1 VDSHKA
7 TPERALIKAT
17 LSSPRKGFAQPA
29 LLYVFAFFGTLAKT
43 KKYARNQMIRGGDIV
58 KGSCLLQ
65 KGQPYL
71 VVEREFHNPGKGT
84 AVARIKMKSIKD
96 GSVLSL
102 TIPTQQEVE
111 DAQVDIHTC
120 QYQYADQDNYH
131 FMDNE
136 NYEQYEVS
144 IADNPDKKFY
154 LKDGDVYELTIWEGK
169 VIDIKIPYKV
179 VFEVAESENYVK
191 GDTVSGATKPV
202 VTETGLTVRVPL
214 FIKQGEKIMVN
225 TETNE
230 YVERVN

>member
-1 VDSHKA
+1 
-7 TPERALIKAT
+7 
-17 LSSPRKGFAQPA
+17 
-29 LLYVFAFFGTLAKT
+29 
-43 KKYARNQMIRGGDIV
+43 MIRGGDIV
-58 KGSCLLQ
+58 KGTCLLQ
-65 KGQPYL
+65 KGQPFL
-71 VVEREFHNPGKGT
+71 VVEREFHTPGKGT
-84 AVARIKMKSIKD
+84 AIARVKMKSIKD

-111 DAQVDIHTC
+111 DAQVAIQTC

-136 NYEQYEVS
+136 SYEQYEVS

-179 VFEVAESENYVK
+179 VFTVAESENYVK
-191 GDTVSGATKPV
+191 GDTVSGAPKPV

-214 FIKQGEKIMVN
+214 FIKQGEKILVN

-230 YVERVN
+230 YVERVNS

>member
-1 VDSHKA
+1 
-7 TPERALIKAT
+7 
-17 LSSPRKGFAQPA
+17 
-29 LLYVFAFFGTLAKT
+29 
-43 KKYARNQMIRGGDIV
+43 MIRGGDIV

-84 AVARIKMKSIKD
+84 AIARVKMKSIKD

-102 TIPTQQEVE
+102 TIPTQQEIE
-111 DAQVDIHTC
+111 DAEVVVVSC
-120 QYQYADQDNYH
+120 QYQYADQDNFH
-131 FMDNE
+131 FMDGE
-136 NYEQYEVS
+136 SFEQYEVPIS
-144 IADNPDKKFY
+144 EMEDKKYY
-154 LKDGDVYELTIWEGK
+154 LQDGQSYELTIWEGV

-179 VFEVAESENYVK
+179 VFTVAESENYVK

-202 VTETGLTVRVPL
+202 TTETGLTVRVPL
-214 FIKQGEKIMVN
+214 FIKQGERILVN

>member
-1 VDSHKA
+1 
-7 TPERALIKAT
+7 
-17 LSSPRKGFAQPA
+17 
-29 LLYVFAFFGTLAKT
+29 
-43 KKYARNQMIRGGDIV
+43 MIRGGDIT
-58 KGSCLLQ
+58 KGTCLLQ

-84 AVARIKMKSIKD
+84 AIARIKMKSIKD

-111 DAQVDIHTC
+111 DAEVAVVTC
-120 QYQYADQDNYH
+120 QYQYSDQDNYH

-136 NYEQYEVS
+136 SYEQHEVP
-144 IADNPDKKFY
+144 IVDMEDKKFY
-154 LKDGDVYELTIWEGK
+154 LQEGGAYELTIWEGS

-179 VFEVAESENYVK
+179 VFTVAESENYVK

-202 VTETGLTVRVPL
+202 TTETGLTVRVPL
-214 FIKQGEKIMVN
+214 FIKQGEKILVN

-230 YVERVN
+230 YVERVND